1 MSPCDEYSD
10 QILRYL
16 DGGLEG
22 QELKDFRLHLEGCA
36 DCRAKVEAERA
47 LSHLFHRSRPL
58 YSAPAALRE
67 RVAAAAHQH
76 PGSAP
81 WKGLY
86 ERILGMLEGG
96 LQHPAGR
103 LASLRI
109 LVPALVIVG
118 LLLLFVPN
126 LARQARA
133 ASYVEAA
140 VATHRSFVSGQLPL
154 EFKSSSA
161 EAVSAWF
168 TGKVSFPVRLPNAE
182 SIQYGTPAY
191 RLVGADL
198 VSYQRSPAALV
209 TYEKQNEKISLLVAP
224 SESAVVAGGDEIRSG
239 ALTFH
244 YRTDQDFKVIT
255 WSNHGLSYALVSSV
269 LGSARESCMVCHQSM
284 PDHRNFKPT
293 P

>member
-1 MSPCDEYSD
+1 MSPCDEYNG

-22 QELKDFRLHLEGCA
+22 QELEDFRLHLKGCA
-36 DCRAKVEAERA
+36 DCRTSVEAERA
-47 LSHLFHRSRPL
+47 LSHLFRRTQPL
-58 YSAPAALRE
+58 YPAPAALRE
-67 RVAAAAHQH
+67 RLATAALQH
-76 PGSAP
+76 PGSTP
-81 WKGLY
+81 SKGLY
-86 ERILGMLEGG
+86 ERIMGMLESG
-96 LQHPAGR
+96 LLHPAGR

-109 LVPALVIVG
+109 LVPALVVLG
-118 LLLLFVPN
+118 LVLVFVPN
-126 LARQARA
+126 SVRQARA

-140 VATHRSFVSGQLPL
+140 VATHRSFVSGHLPL
-154 EFKSSSA
+154 QFKSSSA
-161 EAVSAWF
+161 EAVTAWF
-168 TGKVSFPVRLPNAE
+168 TGKVPFPVRLPNAE
-182 SIQYGTPAY
+182 SIPYGTPAY

-198 VSYQRSPAALV
+198 VTYRKSPAALV

-269 LGSARESCMVCHQSM
+269 SGSARDSCMVCHQSM
-284 PDHRNFKPT
+284 PNHRNFT
-293 P
+293 PAP